1 MANGLKLTKEIKSMI
16 RSSLDKEENIL
27 NLGLDKW
34 ENKLKEFEK
43 ENKIS
48 TESFVKRFNSGK
60 LGDDKKWFEWI
71 FAYKAHNHAKE
82 KLSIVKGIVL

>member
-71 FAYKAHNHAKE
+71 FAYKAYNHIKE
-82 KLSIVKGIVL
+82 KLNLMKGITI